1 MVALFR
7 IFRRVSWDLVGIS
20 TSTLCAIHCLVLPF
34 LVMMG
39 SMSGYGIVHNHRL
52 ENVIIAVSAVI
63 GLSSLIPS
71 YLNHHRKLSPLYV
84 LLAGFVLILFSRF
97 NVNSPAETILTTFGA
112 STIAIAHLINWKLCR
127 AECTEQE

>member
-1 MVALFR
+1 MVALIR

-34 LVMMG
+34 LVMIG
-39 SMSGYGIVHNHRL
+39 SISGFGVVHNHRL
-52 ENVIIAVSAVI
+52 ENVILAVSAVI

-84 LLAGFVLILFSRF
+84 LLVGFVLVLFSRF
-97 NVNSPAETILTTFGA
+97 NVNTHAETILTTFGA
-112 STIAIAHLINWKLCR
+112 SAIAIAHLINWRLCKT
-127 AECTEQE
+127 ECAEQE

>member
-1 MVALFR
+1 MVALIR

-39 SMSGYGIVHNHRL
+39 SMSGYGMVHNHRF
-52 ENVIIAVSAVI
+52 ENVIIAVSAII

-84 LLAGFVLILFSRF
+84 LLAGFVLVLFSRF
-97 NVNSPAETILTTFGA
+97 NV
-112 STIAIAHLINWKLCR
+112 
-127 AECTEQE
+127 